1 MAWGKKGK
9 EKKKKMIIKCTEF
22 LAAFSWHTHTKNDSF
37 SFMIMLLVNV
47 AIFPQTSSQQNGFDI
62 LSEKFVLFSLDMRHI
77 SVWPSFVV
85 VIVYFS
91 KWAKCF
97 FFLSFWGK

>member
-1 MAWGKKGK
+1 MELKTRLDLSIGLGKKKRERK
-9 EKKKKMIIKCTEF
+9 EKKRLSNILNFCLFMTE
-22 LAAFSWHTHTKNDSF
+22 KNDSF

-77 SVWPSFVV
+77 SV
-85 VIVYFS
+85 
-91 KWAKCF
+91 
-97 FFLSFWGK
+97 